1 MKNPYNLEILT
12 PLEYVHKGLEIIQDN
27 EYKGVRYL
35 LTAGENNY
43 VRGYHA
49 LGMYYAFKKN
59 YTPALHYVFKAYE
72 KGYYDLKELL
82 YVYVNA
88 YANGHKSYKRQMLEI
103 LSRIPS
109 YSSLKDYTLL
119 AYIGIVLYIFDFK
132 EVAAYY
138 LKKAIRK
145 EEGMDAYYHLGLCY
159 RYGYG
164 VEQDIEHSYT
174 CFMMAVDYPSKEAI
188 EKELSKYKRKGFI
201 KKKWKY
207 KERYSHRKKLDKE
220 VK

>member
-1 MKNPYNLEILT
+1 MKNPYNLEILS
-12 PLEYVHKGLEIIQDN
+12 PLEYVLKGLKIIEND
-27 EYKGVRYL
+27 EYTGVRYL

-49 LGMYYAFKKN
+49 LGMYYAYKKN
-59 YTPALHYVFKAYE
+59 YAPALHYIFKAYE
-72 KGYYDLKELL
+72 KGFFDLKEVL
-82 YVYVNA
+82 YVYINA
-88 YANGHKSYKRQMLEI
+88 YEHGFRTNKKQMLDI

-109 YSSLKDYTLL
+109 YNTLKDYTLL
-119 AYIGIVLYIFDFK
+119 AYIGIALYIFDK
-132 EVAAYY
+132 KVESANY

-145 EEGMDAYYHLGLCY
+145 EEGMDAYYYLGLCY

-188 EKELSKYKRKGFI
+188 EKEFSKYKKKGLI

-207 KERYSHRKKLDKE
+207 KEKYAKK
-220 VK
+220 

>member
-1 MKNPYNLEILT
+1 MKNPYNLEVLS
-12 PLEYVHKGLEIIQDN
+12 PLEYVIKGLKIIETD
-27 EYKGVRYL
+27 EYTGVRYL

-49 LGMYYAFKKN
+49 LGMYYAYKKN
-59 YTPALHYVFKAYE
+59 YTPALHYIFKAYE
-72 KGYYDLKELL
+72 KGFFDLKELL
-82 YVYVNA
+82 YVYINA
-88 YANGHKSYKRQMLEI
+88 YAQGHKTNKKQMLDI

-119 AYIGIVLYIFDFK
+119 AYIGIALYIFDK
-132 EVAAYY
+132 KVEAANY

-145 EEGMDAYYHLGLCY
+145 EEGVDAYYYLGLCY

-174 CFMMAVDYPSKEAI
+174 CFMMASDYPSKEAI
-188 EKELSKYKRKGFI
+188 EKELSKYKKKGII
-201 KKKWKY
+201 KRKWKF
-207 KERYSHRKKLDKE
+207 KEKYATRNKKQ
-220 VK
+220 